1 MAILFATVII
11 LMLAMTVVGLKLGLI
26 ALAHITL
33 FPVAILT
40 LTAERFAQVQAEHS
54 FAAAAR
60 RLLMTVLAVAVCYA
74 VMHSAVLKSLV
85 LVFPECLLLIIA
97 FDLWLGKWVGIRLAE
112 FIRFRR
118 LLQKEAP

>member
-1 MAILFATVII
+1 
-11 LMLAMTVVGLKLGLI
+11 
-26 ALAHITL
+26 
-33 FPVAILT
+33 
-40 LTAERFAQVQAEHS
+40 
-54 FAAAAR
+54 
-60 RLLMTVLAVAVCYA
+60 
-74 VMHSAVLKSLV
+74 MHSAVLKSLV